1 MKRFLA
7 LLMAMV
13 MIVTLAACG
22 ENQKINSTDTSTT
35 TESGI
40 ESANDGNIDT
50 TTIKGTDNSKSSTT
64 EDNTENNTSTTST
77 NSGTQTTDR
86 PSTSSTK
93 PNSTTTAKPN
103 TSTSSNTANSNTA
116 NSNTANSNTE
126 TTSSTTSS
134 TSKPT
139 TSTSTSTTSTE
150 SLYYNVVFKLNGKN
164 LSTNQLK
171 KGEKITVPSAGSNKW
186 YVWDKQVPSTMPSSD
201 LLFNAVAIAGT
212 TWEYN
217 FKGCLTIHGRGR
229 MSNYSENS
237 QPWKE
242 YKSEITAVKFDN
254 TITEIGKYAFFGLKN
269 LTTVVIPNNITIIG
283 SYSFANC
290 NNIQSI
296 TFGQNVKYIGT
307 QAFASSSDIN
317 TVKFLGT
324 KTWFAKQGNY
334 QTSITFSSYN
344 NASLFSEYKSY
355 AFSHQENWWPNY

>member
-64 EDNTENNTSTTST
+64 EDNAENNTSTTST

-103 TSTSSNTANSNTA
+103 TSTSNK
-116 NSNTANSNTE
+116 TANSNTE

-134 TSKPT
+134 ISKHT
-139 TSTSTSTTSTE
+139 TSTSTTTTE

-164 LSTNQLK
+164 LSTNQFK

-201 LLFNAVAIAGT
+201 LLFNAVAIAGDAWAAT
-212 TWEYN
+212 TWEYDFN
-217 FKGCLTIHGRGR
+217 GCLTIHGTGR
-229 MSNYSENS
+229 MSNFSENS

-254 TITEIGKYAFFGLKN
+254 TITEIGKYAFFGLEN